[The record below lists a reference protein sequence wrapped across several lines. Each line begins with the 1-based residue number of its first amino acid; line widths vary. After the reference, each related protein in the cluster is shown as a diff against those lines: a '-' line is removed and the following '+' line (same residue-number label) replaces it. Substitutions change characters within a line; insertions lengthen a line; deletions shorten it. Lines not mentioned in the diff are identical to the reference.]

1 MNECIIFNL
10 FNDGVIDLAHN
21 HLQSLK
27 NNNITN
33 YISFTTGINSYNKLK
48 DEFNVE
54 YININDKN
62 STYLDFGSNQFCEFS
77 YARYKIMLNLLKKYK
92 YVWYLDVDTVVLGN
106 IFNYINFSQQW
117 DICCQ
122 DDLIMPCTGCM
133 LVNNTQASID
143 TINKILSN
151 RTKEINDQVLLK
163 KLLVTKEV
171 SVKIISL
178 SKYLFIPGGLF
189 FDMKYITDKSQV
201 LENYRLNYINTI
213 IKNNTSPGVFVHAN
227 YIMGNKNKIDALK
240 SRKLWFIKNV

>member
-1 MNECIIFNL
+1 MNECIVFNL

-62 STYLDFGSNQFCEFS
+62 FTYLDFGSNQFCEFS

-122 DDLIMPCTGCM
+122 DDLTMPCTGCM
-133 LVNNTQASID
+133 LVKNTQASID
-143 TINKILSN
+143 IINKILTY
-151 RTKEINDQVLLK
+151 RTKEINDQELFK

-171 SVKIISL
+171 YVKVFCL
-178 SKYLFIPGGLF
+178 SKFLFIPGALY
-189 FDMKYITDKSQV
+189 FDIKYITDKSVV
-201 LENYRLNYINTI
+201 LHNYRLNYINSI
-213 IKNNTSPGVFVHAN
+213 IKNNHSQGVFVHAN